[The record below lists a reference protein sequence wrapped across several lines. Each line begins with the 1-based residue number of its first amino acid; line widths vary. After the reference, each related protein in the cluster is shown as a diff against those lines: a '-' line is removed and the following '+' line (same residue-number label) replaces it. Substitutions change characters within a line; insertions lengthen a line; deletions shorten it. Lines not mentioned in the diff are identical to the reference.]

1 MVEIRDS
8 AEGFAHSDLLASM
21 DSMEPDTDSEQATIV
36 ADFRIPF

>member
-1 MVEIRDS
+1 MFELGDS

-21 DSMEPDTDSEQATIV
+21 DSMFSDTDSEQPIVV